1 MEQKNNFL
9 ACHVLD
15 LQATSFADS
24 CFSFSLEHLYLG
36 GCRPACT
43 RDTVG
48 DAASARV
55 WGMYFLEARATVIP
69 SSRRPCGHLRV
80 RVSPRQATGWLQG
93 RCSRSSY
100 SAVA

>member
-43 RDTVG
+43 RDAVTGVPFHS
-48 DAASARV
+48 DSH
-55 WGMYFLEARATVIP
+55 FPKEEA
-69 SSRRPCGHLRV
+69 GKEE
-80 RVSPRQATGWLQG
+80 TGL
-93 RCSRSSY
+93 
-100 SAVA
+100 